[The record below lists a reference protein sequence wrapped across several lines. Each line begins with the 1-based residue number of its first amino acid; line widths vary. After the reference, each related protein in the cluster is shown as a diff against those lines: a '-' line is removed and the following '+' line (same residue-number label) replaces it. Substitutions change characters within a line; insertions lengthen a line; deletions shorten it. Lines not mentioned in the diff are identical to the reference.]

1 MLKVEA
7 IIRNSMLQEIKE
19 KLTDNGI
26 TTFSMYQVQITGVH
40 KAHTSWRNKSSDF
53 IPKSKLEIL
62 CPDNVGDKI
71 VKIIQETAR
80 TGEKGDGIAY
90 FYKIDK
96 LVKIRN
102 GDMDEKA
109 LS

>member
-7 IIRNSMLQEIKE
+7 IIRSSMLQDIKE
-19 KLTDNGI
+19 MLTKKGI
-26 TTFSMYQVQITGVH
+26 PTFSTYPVQITGMR
-40 KAHTSWRNKSSDF
+40 KAHENWRNKTSDF

-62 CPDNVGDKI
+62 CPDNVGDEI

-80 TGEKGDGIAY
+80 TGEKGDGVAY

-96 LVKIRN
+96 LVKIKN
-102 GDMDEKA
+102 GNMGEKA
-109 LS
+109 LL